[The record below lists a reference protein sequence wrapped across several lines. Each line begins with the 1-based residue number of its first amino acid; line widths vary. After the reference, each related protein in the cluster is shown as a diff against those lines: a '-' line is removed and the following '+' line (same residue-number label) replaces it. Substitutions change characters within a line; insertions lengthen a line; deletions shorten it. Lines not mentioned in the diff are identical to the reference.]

1 MAPSVPDPA
10 ALADAL
16 VAGDRGALARAITLA
31 ESTREAHR
39 DAAADLLACVAA
51 RTGGSLRIGITGA
64 PGAGKSTLLDALGMR
79 LIEGGARVAVLAVDP
94 SSTRSHG
101 SILGDKTRMERLA
114 VHPAA
119 FVRPTPSRGTLGGV
133 AAGTR
138 AAILLCEAA
147 GYTHVFVETV
157 GVGQSETAVR
167 GLTDLFVLLVLA
179 QGGDDLQGIK
189 RGVMEMADLVVV
201 HKADLD
207 ASATR
212 EALRRYR
219 SALHLL
225 PPPENGLTPRA
236 LAVSS
241 VTGEGLDALTAA
253 LDEDAAHL
261 RASGAF
267 ERQRRQQRRRHLHEA
282 LHALLEARLRA
293 DPAVREA
300 LPVLEADVEAGRVT
314 PEAAARRLLALWQ

>member
-1 MAPSVPDPA
+1 MPAPLPDPA
-10 ALADAL
+10 TLAEAL
-16 VAGDRGALARAITLA
+16 VTGDRGALSRAITLA
-31 ESTREAHR
+31 ESTREDHQEVT
-39 DAAADLLACVAA
+39 AAILAAVTD
-51 RTGGSLRIGITGA
+51 RTGGSLRVGVTGA
-64 PGAGKSTLLDALGMR
+64 PGAGKSTLLDALGIR
-79 LIEGGARVAVLAVDP
+79 LLERGARVAVLAVDP
-94 SSTRSHG
+94 TSARSHG

-114 VHPAA
+114 VHPQA
-119 FVRPTPSRGTLGGV
+119 FVRPTPSRGSLGGV
-133 AAGTR
+133 AQGTR
-138 AAILLCEAA
+138 AAVSLCEAA

-167 GLTDLFVLLVLA
+167 ALTDLFMLLVLP

-207 ASATR
+207 DAATR

-225 PPPENGLTPRA
+225 PPPENGLTPLA

-241 VTGEGLDALTAA
+241 ATGDGLDALTEA
-253 LDEDAAHL
+253 LDTAETQL

-267 ERQRRQQRRRHLHEA
+267 ERQRRMQRRQHLHEA

-293 DPAVREA
+293 SPAVQQA
-300 LPVLEADVEAGRVT
+300 LPKLEAEVEAGRIT
-314 PEAAARRLLALWQ
+314 PEVAAVHLLALWH